1 MSHVIRHPS
10 TSHFVLHLQSHLSN
24 ATQHAMQ
31 SSSDEPKSFTL
42 FPKLPPELQEAIWA
56 RTIDWEPH
64 VLPRPPIPELSVCRL
79 AREVLLKIYRPCFH
93 SNPGER
99 RNDLK
104 FSGRTGRG
112 PEDRYL
118 TIKGMRTPF
127 PRSPYANYSTD
138 ILHLTST
145 FMSQAHK
152 EGSCQIFLF
161 QEAIDNIQNLVTWRK
176 VWPHSEF
183 RHGGPATVNGMPP
196 RPPLVD
202 SKLVITHFGALK
214 VLYIAKEPQ
223 VQVDFPPSDEDLRFT
238 AMVARFQ
245 AKDPDDE
252 LMAPALKAVYAE
264 KKILIPQG
272 ESDQDPNDSRKMTL
286 AKRWIER
293 QSNAFPEWKAPD
305 LQFAK
310 LIPDPRG

>member
-31 SSSDEPKSFTL
+31 SSSDEPKTFTL

-64 VLPRPPIPELSVCRL
+64 VLPRPPIPELSVCRQ

-93 SNPGER
+93 SDPGER
-99 RNDLK
+99 RNDLQ
-104 FSGRTGRG
+104 FSGREGRG
-112 PEDRYL
+112 PEVRYL
-118 TIKGMRTPF
+118 TIRGMGTPF

-161 QEAIDNIQNLVTWRK
+161 QEAIDNIQNLVTWRSF
-176 VWPHSEF
+176 WPDSAF
-183 RHGGPATVNGMPP
+183 RHGGPARRRGMPP
-196 RPPLVD
+196 LPPLVD

-214 VLYIAKEPQ
+214 VLYIAEEPK
-223 VQVDFPPSDEDLRFT
+223 VQVDFPPLDEDLKFT
-238 AMVARFQ
+238 AIIARFQ
-245 AKDPDDE
+245 AKDPNDE
-252 LMAPALKAVYAE
+252 LIAPALKAVYAE

-272 ESDQDPNDSRKMTL
+272 ESDQDPRNSNRMYF
-286 AKRWIER
+286 AKRWMER
-293 QSNAFPEWKAPD
+293 QSTAFPDWKAPD

>member
-1 MSHVIRHPS
+1 
-10 TSHFVLHLQSHLSN
+10 
-24 ATQHAMQ
+24 MQ
-31 SSSDEPKSFTL
+31 SSSDVPKTFTL

-56 RTIDWEPH
+56 RTIDWEPY

-79 AREVLLKIYRPCFH
+79 ARELLLKIYRPCFH

-118 TIKGMRTPF
+118 TIKGMGTSF

-138 ILHLTST
+138 ILHLTSG

-152 EGSCQIFLF
+152 EGSCQISLF

-202 SKLVITHFGALK
+202 SKLVITYFGALK

-252 LMAPALKAVYAE
+252 LMAPALKAVFAE

-310 LIPDPRG
+310 LIPAPIG